1 MYMPPPFVALLCVN
15 EQYPLKIRLLLEAYN
30 PPPWH
35 LESIALTQLL
45 QLPMKLLL
53 PSSVSLLLLT
63 PSAVPVLFS
72 NEELVMSICST
83 ESMNSANFC
92 VMTLGG
98 SYITSSIP
106 TLLCIPHEVN
116 TR

>member
-1 MYMPPPFVALLCVN
+1 MYMPPPFVTLLCVN
-15 EQYPLKIRLLLEAYN
+15 ELYPLNIRLLLEAYN

-35 LESIALTQLL
+35 LESIALTL

-72 NEELVMSICST
+72 NEELVMSICSI

-106 TLLCIPHEVN
+106 TALYMPHDVN